1 MQKVKKL
8 LSAFLALVVL
18 CTFFS
23 SVFFIIHEADHDCNG
38 ENCPVCAAITV
49 CRSFIS
55 ALCVTAVIFACS
67 LLCGAFARVLRVIY
81 VRSGKFTPVSLR
93 VKLLN

>member
-18 CTFFS
+18 CTFVS
-23 SVFFIIHEADHDCNG
+23 SVFFILHEADHDCSG
-38 ENCPVCAAITV
+38 ENCPICAMAAV

-55 ALCVTAVIFACS
+55 ALCVTAVIFSCS
-67 LLCGAFARVLRVIY
+67 LLCGAFARALRITY
-81 VRSGKFTPVSLR
+81 VKAGKFTPVSLR